1 MPHCIIEH
9 SSAMNPQT
17 LIDAVHQGAI
27 DSQLFDTAAIKTRT
41 INYEYHRCDDNVD
54 EFVHVNCKILSG
66 RTAKQKD
73 ELSKAVLKRLADCGF
88 TNISITV
95 EISDLNKACY
105 SKKVC

>member
-9 SSAMNPQT
+9 SQTINAQT

-41 INYEYHRCDDNVD
+41 ISYEYHRCDDHVD
-54 EFVHVNCKILSG
+54 HFVHVNCKILSG
-66 RTAKQKD
+66 RTDKQKD
-73 ELSKAVLKRLADCGF
+73 ELSKAVLKRLADCGLE
-88 TNISITV
+88 NISITV
-95 EISDLNKACY
+95 EISDLNRACY